1 MALGLILAGGRS
13 QRFGS
18 DKALARLDGVTL
30 LERVLARLAPAC
42 VEVAVSAP
50 PDGPTEALAHQLG
63 LTCLEDPAG
72 SPRGPLS
79 GILAG
84 LAWAQGRD
92 DVLLTLPCDAP
103 LLPAALPARRL
114 AAAEGAPCAVARSP
128 RGLQP
133 LCAAWRAPMLR
144 VLRSALTDGLHPPV
158 QQLLRDAGAA
168 LVDCPDDG
176 AFLNI
181 NSVDDLA
188 EAERRLRDE
197 A

>member
-18 DKALARLDGVTL
+18 DKALARLEGVTL
-30 LERVLARLAPAC
+30 LEQALARLTPAC
-42 VEVAVSAP
+42 AEVAVSAP
-50 PDGPTEALAHQLG
+50 AGGPAEDLARRLG
-63 LTCLEDPAG
+63 LACLADPAG

-92 DVLLTLPCDAP
+92 DRLLTLPCDAP
-103 LLPAALPARRL
+103 LLPAELPSRL
-114 AAAEGAPCAVARSP
+114 LVAAEGAPCAVARSP

-133 LCAAWRAPMLR
+133 LCAVWRAPMLR
-144 VLRSALTDGLHPPV
+144 VLINALAEGLHPPV
-158 QQLLRDAGAA
+158 QQVLRDAGAA
-168 LVDCPDDG
+168 VVDFPDDDD
-176 AFLNI
+176 FLNV
-181 NSVDDLA
+181 NTADDLA
-188 EAERRLRDE
+188 EAARRMRGR